1 MRDMI
6 PEREI
11 NPFQLPEHD
20 DYDYDLYFFVPSRF
34 PYIVSPEDLATL
46 DQLEVSFEFWADCLE
61 DDRLTVRNSQGPS
74 FTRWALLNEQATRR
88 SVSPAS

>member
-20 DYDYDLYFFVPSRF
+20 EYDYDYDLYYFAPSRY
-34 PYIVSPEDLATL
+34 PYVVSPEDLAVF
-46 DQLEVSFEFWADCLE
+46 DQLEVCVESE
-61 DDRLTVRNSQGPS
+61 
-74 FTRWALLNEQATRR
+74 RR
-88 SVSPAS
+88 